1 VSWSAAFLVL
11 VGSEAGELGC
21 LRWGLLAE
29 LLEVALAVPGL
40 VDLLEA
46 ALVVPVDLLEAAVV
60 VPVDLLEA
68 VPHFQP
74 QGILRPRPLA
84 QFPTVDSST
93 HHRKPVLPLDT

>member
-1 VSWSAAFLVL
+1 VL

-21 LRWGLLAE
+21 LRWGLLVE
-29 LLEVALAVPGL
+29 LLEVALAVPGP

-46 ALVVPVDLLEAAVV
+46 ALV

-74 QGILRPRPLA
+74 QGILRPRPLS
-84 QFPTVDSST
+84 QSPTVDSQT

>member
-1 VSWSAAFLVL
+1 VL

-21 LRWGLLAE
+21 LRWGLLVG
-29 LLEVALAVPGL
+29 LLEVALAVPGP

-46 ALVVPVDLLEAAVV
+46 ALV

-74 QGILRPRPLA
+74 QGILRLRPLA
-84 QFPTVDSST
+84 HSPTVDSQT
-93 HHRKPVLPLDT
+93 HHRKPVLLPDT